1 MMLPGGPRLPRAL
14 TVSAGARRRVCHV
27 FPPAYS
33 PRAVSSL
40 KDSYVGPYRL
50 LNQLATGQSTEI
62 WEAIL
67 DSSRRRVA
75 IKRLQNVK
83 RNRQQRAFLRHEYA
97 VGAKLEHPRIIKIEE
112 LG

>member
-1 MMLPGGPRLPRAL
+1 MP
-14 TVSAGARRRVCHV
+14 SH
-27 FPPAYS
+27 
-33 PRAVSSL
+33 
-40 KDSYVGPYRL
+40 KDNYVGTYRL

-67 DSSRRRVA
+67 DTTRRRVA

-97 VGAKLEHPRIIKIEE
+97 VGKPLVHPTHHQD
-112 LG
+112 